1 MAHPQTHLLSS
12 TALQMP
18 FIPALYP
25 LQIPWTL
32 ISPLANLDVLNNA
45 LISLNPSGNSNKSIL
60 ELPRPTPVYPQDYF
74 IRLQA
79 LNQLRCALAGGFSLA
94 DIGQEKPLDLSLQ
107 PDRMQSVIQHTPNL
121 PTCQQPRIHSALLS
135 SGKANK
141 RARNAGQLPLKSADF
156 ALRSPSPSN
165 TSSSNGSSSSQV
177 SQKSPTTGTSRL
189 SYPREFKL
197 MVLEHYHTTNQQNK
211 YRTCKQFHITK
222 SMLNGWLLKAEHIRR
237 SRPGALKS
245 GRSGRRPQFPNIE
258 QQLYRL
264 YIHEVALH
272 ANTDSGDCRKVTNK
286 WIRETARRLAAE
298 QCNADELK
306 QGMCQFSERWLTNFK
321 KRYRIQAASAK
332 EKKPV

>member
-60 ELPRPTPVYPQDYF
+60 ELPRPTLVYPQDYF

-141 RARNAGQLPLKSADF
+141 RARNAGQLPLKSAV
-156 ALRSPSPSN
+156 SN
-165 TSSSNGSSSSQV
+165 Y
-177 SQKSPTTGTSRL
+177 L
-189 SYPREFKL
+189 SK
-197 MVLEHYHTTNQQNK
+197 
-211 YRTCKQFHITK
+211 I
-222 SMLNGWLLKAEHIRR
+222 
-237 SRPGALKS
+237 
-245 GRSGRRPQFPNIE
+245 
-258 QQLYRL
+258 
-264 YIHEVALH
+264 
-272 ANTDSGDCRKVTNK
+272 
-286 WIRETARRLAAE
+286 
-298 QCNADELK
+298 
-306 QGMCQFSERWLTNFK
+306 
-321 KRYRIQAASAK
+321 
-332 EKKPV
+332 